1 MTPRR
6 LQAMKLATRLDAISN
21 HIELGRMDAATIQ
34 RAIDEVNKSPLDHLD
49 NVSSYGFIPAEFDH
63 EFEEQVIDYTV
74 RGVH

>member
-1 MTPRR
+1 
-6 LQAMKLATRLDAISN
+6 
-21 HIELGRMDAATIQ
+21 MDADTIQ
-34 RAIDEVNKSPLDHLD
+34 RAIDDVKREPLEYLD